1 MGFFSKT
8 KPAAGEQQPQRLPPA
23 LASPARNP
31 NCHTVVGAGL
41 RRRLLFVGGDPTA
54 PKEFDRLLQH
64 RGQSWALA
72 LLEHNAFDGV
82 IAAARLPGGS
92 GVELLNELARRF
104 PNLVR
109 LIRYA
114 PEDKPLLRGFV
125 GWPPSHLT
133 RDMDEAEV
141 D

>member
-8 KPAAGEQQPQRLPPA
+8 KPAAGEQHAQRLPPA
-23 LASPARNP
+23 VTSPAPNP
-31 NCHTVVGAGL
+31 NCPTVVGAGL
-41 RRRLLFVGGDPTA
+41 RRRLLFVGGDATA

-64 RGQSWALA
+64 RGQSWELAAAASASEALA

-114 PEDKPLLRGFV
+114 PEDKPLLRGF
-125 GWPPSHLT
+125 
-133 RDMDEAEV
+133 
-141 D
+141 